1 MKKVLAL
8 LLVGLLALSLFACGT
23 KETLSEEEKKEQ
35 GYKEYTDM
43 GVEFK
48 AAGVWKDY
56 DDNVDRSLMGDL
68 ENENEPIYNGITYDF
83 MSDELLKEYY
93 DVKEN
98 VKDEEEKRKRY
109 DEIFG
114 AVKPLFSYVVF
125 REGKVPAEDKLAE
138 LTNQKYN
145 ERLAEYKGYVIY
157 FCHDDY
163 NDEGL
168 SDEAKNMYK
177 ALYDDIENV
186 KKSTNTFRP
195 ITPEEAITSLEKL
208 EFTLKDLGGKDVIS
222 SDVFKQNKLTMVNI
236 WATFCGPCIRE
247 MPDLQQIHEELQDEG
262 VSVLGIIGDTP
273 DADNEVAAKKI
284 IETKGVNFINVIPD
298 EDIKDNL
305 IGGIAGYPTSLF
317 VDSEGKIVGK
327 VITGSRTKEEYKE
340 IIKEVLGSLNK

>member
-1 MKKVLAL
+1 MRKILAL
-8 LLVGLLALSLFACGT
+8 LLVGLLALSVFGCGA

-35 GYKEYTDM
+35 GYKKYTDM

-56 DDNVDRSLMGDL
+56 ADNIDRSLMGDL
-68 ENENEPIYNGITYDF
+68 ENENEPIYNGIRYDF
-83 MSDELLKEYY
+83 ISNELLKEYH
-93 DVKEN
+93 DVKKN
-98 VKDEEEKRKRY
+98 VKDEEEKKKRY
-109 DEIFG
+109 DEIFS

-125 REGKVPAEDKLAE
+125 RDDKLPAEDKLAE
-138 LTNQKYN
+138 LTNKKYN
-145 ERLAEYKGYVIY
+145 DKLAEYKGYIIY

-168 SDEAKNMYK
+168 AEEAKNMYR

-195 ITPEEAITSLEKL
+195 ITPEEAISSLKKL
-208 EFTLKDLGGKDVIS
+208 EFNLKDLGGKDVIG
-222 SDVFKQNKLTMVNI
+222 SDVFKQNKLTMINI

-247 MPDLQQIHEELQDEG
+247 MPDLQKLHEELKGEG

-273 DADNEVAAKKI
+273 DADNEAAAKKI

-298 EDIKDNL
+298 QGIKDNL

-340 IIKEVLGSLNK
+340 IIKEVLNSLNK